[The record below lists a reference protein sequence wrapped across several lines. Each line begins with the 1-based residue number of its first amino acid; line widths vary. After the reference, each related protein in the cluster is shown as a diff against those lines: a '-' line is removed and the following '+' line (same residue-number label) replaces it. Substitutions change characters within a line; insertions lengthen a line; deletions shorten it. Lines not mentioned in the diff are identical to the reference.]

1 MSTFLVVGFGFH
13 ASASSQSFGYAQIGN
28 LTNSTFGGLFMSNF
42 TSPGNIGNI
51 TQVEV
56 YIATG
61 GSSAQAVIYS
71 DANGAPVSLLASS
84 DAVTVDATNGS
95 WVSFNVNYTALPKF
109 TYWIGVLFQNAATY
123 YYSSGVNESA
133 VYSASAPMAE
143 AVCPSGTTSAGTVLS
158 VYAVYKPASNDNQ
171 GSSWLPTVLIVIAFV
186 GIVLAVILA
195 VMYAAR
201 KSKNNV

>member
-1 MSTFLVVGFGFH
+1 M
-13 ASASSQSFGYAQIGN
+13 
-28 LTNSTFGGLFMSNF
+28 
-42 TSPGNIGNI
+42 
-51 TQVEV
+51 
-56 YIATG
+56 
-61 GSSAQAVIYS
+61 
-71 DANGAPVSLLASS
+71 SLLASS